1 MPDIGWY
8 GLVLV
13 IAALA
18 TAALTVPAK
27 RIALRVG
34 YVAHPGE
41 RTVHKKPIPYGGGAA
56 MFMGFLVAVLGA
68 AAVPQLRQIFTDSP
82 EMTGVVLAAGAMFA
96 VGLIDD
102 VRDMSAPAKMAGQ
115 VLAASILYF
124 SGVTMYELKIPLAG
138 FFVLTPGIVPLITAA
153 WVIALTNAVNL
164 IDGLD
169 GLAAGV
175 VAIGGGALAIY
186 GIRLMGLGLLPSDNI
201 GPLVAVIAC
210 GICLGFLPFN
220 FNPARIFIGDAG
232 AHFLGL
238 LMAAST
244 MVIGGRVPTAVPISG
259 VTYFFFAPLFIPILI
274 LDGGAE
280 CGDSGGDCSANGA
293 SLATL
298 DSGSTCPCGPTDV
311 VIAWFLLLMGRCIM
325 ATTQRRNNN
334 PSMLTG
340 VSTKNFH
347 KFFNYDRVYHF
358 GCCWLRQWI
367 APSPQISSTQSMPM
381 TLCLGRCRCRISNRL
396 AVVSAV
402 PVGRHQQR
410 AVDEIEVDVSRR
422 QPLAVVFDDARHRDF
437 DDFKR
442 LAVLVAQQFAAARRF
457 SLEHL
462 VVVVFRIVFDG
473 RDDLVGSD
481 ESGQIVDVPVGVVAG
496 DSVAEPADV
505 FLAVI
510 ILQISLDLRFAT
522 VRDCGSCSAGRSVVV
537 RTVPAPLKS
546 TAPPSMTIP
555 G

>member
-13 IAALA
+13 IAAVA

-41 RTVHKKPIPYGGGAA
+41 RTVHTKPIPYGGGAA
-56 MFMGFLVAVLGA
+56 MFMGFMVAVLGA
-68 AAVPQLRQIFTDSP
+68 AAIPQLRQIFTDSP

-210 GICLGFLPFN
+210 GICLGFPTST
-220 FNPARIFIGDAG
+220 RR
-232 AHFLGL
+232 
-238 LMAAST
+238 AS
-244 MVIGGRVPTAVPISG
+244 SW
-259 VTYFFFAPLFIPILI
+259 VT
-274 LDGGAE
+274 
-280 CGDSGGDCSANGA
+280 
-293 SLATL
+293 
-298 DSGSTCPCGPTDV
+298 
-311 VIAWFLLLMGRCIM
+311 
-325 ATTQRRNNN
+325 
-334 PSMLTG
+334 
-340 VSTKNFH
+340 
-347 KFFNYDRVYHF
+347 
-358 GCCWLRQWI
+358 
-367 APSPQISSTQSMPM
+367 
-381 TLCLGRCRCRISNRL
+381 
-396 AVVSAV
+396 
-402 PVGRHQQR
+402 
-410 AVDEIEVDVSRR
+410 
-422 QPLAVVFDDARHRDF
+422 
-437 DDFKR
+437 
-442 LAVLVAQQFAAARRF
+442 
-457 SLEHL
+457 
-462 VVVVFRIVFDG
+462 
-473 RDDLVGSD
+473 
-481 ESGQIVDVPVGVVAG
+481 
-496 DSVAEPADV
+496 
-505 FLAVI
+505 
-510 ILQISLDLRFAT
+510 
-522 VRDCGSCSAGRSVVV
+522 
-537 RTVPAPLKS
+537 PAPTS
-546 TAPPSMTIP
+546 WAC
-555 G
+555 